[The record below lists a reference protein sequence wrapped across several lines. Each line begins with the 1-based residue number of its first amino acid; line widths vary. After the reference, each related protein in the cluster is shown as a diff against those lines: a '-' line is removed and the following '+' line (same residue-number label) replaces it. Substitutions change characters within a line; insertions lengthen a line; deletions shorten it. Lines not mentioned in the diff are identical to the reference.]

1 MIDNKITDYKIAFIG
16 WNPFQFIQIRDLAS
30 ALPGSVF
37 VIEKK
42 KNNNIEAFS
51 EEILNNTD
59 VPILIWEQSDLIK
72 LDDIFDIIVAQTVFT
87 HIHMFKKAKL
97 VMLQYG
103 YAKEPHN
110 YGSWRALAD
119 LCLTFGDYSA
129 DKISHFSPVE
139 AIGNP
144 RYDLWNKEEFHSSVK
159 EKYAGSLNKSIKT
172 ILYMPTWGD
181 LSSVDLYM
189 NSILSLSSKY
199 NLLIKVHHNTD
210 ILEKNRVT
218 MKNSK
223 QIHFFGANTD
233 ALDLLSLAD
242 IVISD
247 YSGAIFDAIYCDKP
261 VILCDIPV
269 KHLLELEKIDE
280 HSLEFSNR
288 DDLGYRI
295 NNPEQLES
303 AINTIEVTY
312 DEIIS
317 KKQIIKNKLFQ
328 RGNYSI
334 QRGVDALNGLME
346 GIYIRTQMQHYI
358 HETVKEHHT
367 TKRLYNILKKKVQ
380 K

>member
-1 MIDNKITDYKIAFIG
+1 
-16 WNPFQFIQIRDLAS
+16 
-30 ALPGSVF
+30 
-37 VIEKK
+37 
-42 KNNNIEAFS
+42 
-51 EEILNNTD
+51 
-59 VPILIWEQSDLIK
+59 
-72 LDDIFDIIVAQTVFT
+72 
-87 HIHMFKKAKL
+87 
-97 VMLQYG
+97 
-103 YAKEPHN
+103 
-110 YGSWRALAD
+110 
-119 LCLTFGDYSA
+119 
-129 DKISHFSPVE
+129 
-139 AIGNP
+139 
-144 RYDLWNKEEFHSSVK
+144 
-159 EKYAGSLNKSIKT
+159 
-172 ILYMPTWGD
+172 MPTWGD